1 MLLELYGFGGACF
14 RHHLPDAFGELHA
27 LEVGVEALEFFAVLK
42 LVYIGAFNML
52 VIVAYALSIVLPLL
66 IPPGICFLDLLN
78 LFRFCTLEGL
88 LFNRRILLYHFSPL
102 PP

>member
-14 RHHLPDAFGELHA
+14 RHHLLDAFGELHA
-27 LEVGVEALEFFAVLK
+27 LEVGVEALEFFAV
-42 LVYIGAFNML
+42 IGAFNML

-66 IPPGICFLDLLN
+66 IPPGICFLDFLN
-78 LFRFCTLEGL
+78 HFRFCTLEGL
-88 LFNRRILLYHFSPL
+88 LFNRRILLYHFGPL